1 MKTVKLTFKT
11 NEEWRKERANSI
23 GASAVGI
30 LIGENHFTT
39 PYELAQRIRA
49 ERNGEF
55 DFSQSLAMM
64 RGHAY
69 EQGVADL
76 FAWQTGKQI
85 IKSSSAEY
93 LLRREDIPF
102 MHASPDRTYWI
113 DENGMKHGKN
123 AEANKGILECKTTRR
138 PIDPENLP
146 VSWIFQ
152 LQVQLGISGFK
163 EGYIAW
169 DVLTSADGFG
179 YRRFEFNEEIFNAA
193 VEVCREF
200 WQNCIIDGNDPA
212 PVSGSDVVA
221 MFPNSIQGKTIT
233 ANDDTLSAIG
243 ELKEMKAAKK
253 ELEDAIDDITD
264 RIKAQFTDEE
274 TMVSADGTV
283 LATFKT
289 TAGRTSVDSK
299 KLKADYPEIY
309 ANCCKTSAGSRTL
322 LIK

>member
-138 PIDPENLP
+138 PIDPEDLP

-200 WQNCIIDGNDPA
+200 WQNCILDGNNPA
-212 PVSGSDVVA
+212 PVNASDVVA
-221 MFPNSIQGKTIT
+221 LYPNSIQGKTIT
-233 ANDDTLSAIG
+233 ANAETIKDL
-243 ELKEMKAAKK
+243 EQLKEIKQTKK
-253 ELEDAIDDITD
+253 ELEEEIEQLSDK
-264 RIKAQFTDEE
+264 IKSQFTDEE
-274 TMVSADGTV
+274 AMVSPDGKV

-299 KLKADYPEIY
+299 KLKAEYPEIY
-309 ANCCKTSAGSRTL
+309 ANCSKVSAGSRTFL
-322 LIK
+322 LK

>member
-1 MKTVKLTFKT
+1 MKTIKLTFKT

-76 FAWQTGKQI
+76 FAWQNGKQI

-138 PIDPENLP
+138 PIDPEDLP

-179 YRRFEFNEEIFNAA
+179 YRRFEFDEDIFNAA

-212 PVSGSDVVA
+212 PVNASDVVA
-221 MFPNSIQGKTIT
+221 LYPNSIQGKTIT
-233 ANDDTLSAIG
+233 ANDDTLSTIG
-243 ELKEMKAAKK
+243 ELKKMKAKEK
-253 ELEDAIDDITD
+253 ELEDK
-264 RIKAQFTDEE
+264 IKQLSDKIKSQFTDEE
-274 TMVSADGTV
+274 AMVSADGTV

-299 KLKADYPEIY
+299 KLKNEYPDIY

>member
-1 MKTVKLTFKT
+1 MKTIKLTFKT

-30 LIGENHFTT
+30 LIGENYFVT
-39 PYELAQRIRA
+39 PYELAKRIRA

-138 PIDPENLP
+138 PIDPEDLP

-179 YRRFEFNEEIFNAA
+179 YRRFEFDEQIFNAA

-200 WQNCIIDGNDPA
+200 WQNCILDGNDPA
-212 PVSGSDVVA
+212 PVNASDVVA
-221 MFPNSIQGKTIT
+221 LYPNSVQGKTIT
-233 ANDDTLSAIG
+233 ANAETIKDL
-243 ELKEMKAAKK
+243 EQLKEIKQTKK
-253 ELEDAIDDITD
+253 ELEDVIDDLTD
-264 RIKAQFTDEE
+264 RIKSQFTDEE
-274 TMVSADGTV
+274 AMVTADGTV

-299 KLKADYPEIY
+299 KLKAEHPDIY
-309 ANCCKTSAGSRTL
+309 AACCKTSADSRTL

>member
-1 MKTVKLTFKT
+1 MKTIKLTFKT

-76 FAWQTGKQI
+76 FAWQNGKQI

-138 PIDPENLP
+138 PIDPEDLP

-179 YRRFEFNEEIFNAA
+179 YRRFEFDEDIFNAA

-200 WQNCIIDGNDPA
+200 WQNCILDGNDPA
-212 PVSGSDVVA
+212 PVNASDVVA
-221 MFPNSIQGKTIT
+221 LYPNSIQGKTIT
-233 ANDDTLSAIG
+233 ANAETIKDL
-243 ELKEMKAAKK
+243 EQLKEIKQTKK
-253 ELEDAIDDITD
+253 ELEDEIENLSDK
-264 RIKAQFTDEE
+264 IKSQFTDEE
-274 TMVSADGTV
+274 AMVSPDGKV
-283 LATFKT
+283 LVTYKT
-289 TAGRTSVDSK
+289 TAGRTTIDSK
-299 KLKADYPEIY
+299 KLKAEYPEIY
-309 ANCCKTSAGSRTL
+309 ANCSKVSAGSRTFL
-322 LIK
+322 LK